1 MNSIMEPVA
10 NATQL
15 DVLCFPLEGS
25 HLIEASA
32 GTGKTFTIALLYV
45 RLVLGHGRQDP
56 QARGLTPPE
65 ILVMTFTDAAT
76 QELRDRIR
84 ARLTEAAEYFR
95 QSSDQVHSLP
105 KGKDLLHDLRAE
117 YPIEQWALCARKLQL
132 AAEWMDEAA
141 VSTIHAWCHRMLREH
156 AFDSG
161 SPFAQQLETDQ
172 SELYAEVVRD
182 YWRTFLTPLEPTHA
196 REVAGWWS
204 GPEALEKELE
214 NLTQYPEQFQ
224 ACAAPEERLKDCL
237 AQTNQILHDLKAPWV
252 AWSDELNTLLSEAY
266 NEGHVNRRSI
276 QPRFYQPWLD
286 SLRTWAKTENL
297 VRPIPDLNT
306 GWIRLTPDG
315 IAQVWTVGEPPQ
327 HSAFKAVAALALALA
342 SLPDARIDILRHAAW
357 WVGERFQQEQSRRAQ
372 MGFDDLLNRL
382 RDALKGPNAERLA
395 GLIRQQFPAALID
408 EFQDTDPVQYE
419 IFDRVYTVATPPEGA
434 TLILIGDPKQ
444 AIYAFRG
451 ADIFTYL
458 QARQA
463 TLGRH
468 HTLKVNHRSTLAMVQ
483 ASNAWF
489 DLAERNLSGSG
500 AFLFREE
507 DRDNPLPFIPAEAK
521 GREDQLVI
529 AGGPAPAMTLW
540 WLAAQEGANALTKE
554 AYYQQMA
561 ASCASEITRLLGLG
575 QRHQAGFQSPD
586 GFKAIQPA
594 DIAILVNSRKEA
606 DAMRHALSQRG
617 IRSVYLS
624 DHDSVYQTDTA
635 KDVLLW
641 LSACAEPTDLRRLRA
656 ALATA
661 TLGLNWAELDRFNH
675 DESFVENQ
683 VEHFRGYQHC
693 WSRQGVL
700 AMIRRML
707 EDFALPARL
716 LGVSEQQTALGGER
730 ILTDVLHLAELLQQ
744 ASQQLEGDHA
754 LIRFLAEQIADADN
768 SVTNDV
774 RQIRLESDADLV
786 KVVTVHKSKGLEY
799 PLVFYPYAANFR
811 ETKSSDLPLKWHD
824 AEGHLQLQLESSD
837 EGVKRAD
844 HERLGEDIRKFYV
857 ALTRAQYAT
866 WVGVAPIKDLHKS
879 ALGYLLNGGEEIAPT
894 ELESHLEKL
903 ANACADIRVLP
914 APPPTDD
921 VFFPAYSKK
930 AGVARM
936 SITVVTEP
944 WWIASYSAIKKARGG
959 ITLASETAAEDTFQ
973 ETLGEESAMSAEP
986 TEERVSLA
994 KPTEF
999 PHTFPKGADAGTFLH
1014 DLFEWAARQG
1024 FATVPQNRALLRDQV
1039 ARRCQLRGWST
1050 FIEPLTDWLLNWLT
1064 LPLDL
1069 PATNGMVATR
1079 LTLAGLT
1086 RAVPEMEFWL
1096 SAHQVDT
1103 VQLDT
1108 LVTQNTLSGEARP
1121 PIPLNRVNGL
1131 LKGFM
1136 DLVFEHEGRYYV
1148 LDYKSNVLGPDDAA
1162 YTHDA
1167 MRAMILKERY
1177 ELQYVLYL
1185 LALHRHLQ
1193 SRLPGYQYEDHI
1205 GGAVYVFLRG
1215 QQASSQGL
1223 HVERPPAQLIEALDQ
1238 LLSTNLGRAA

>member
-117 YPIEQWALCARKLQL
+117 YPTEQWPLCARKLQL

-182 YWRTFLTPLEPTHA
+182 YWRTFLTSLEPTHA

-204 GPEALEKELE
+204 GPEALEKKLK
-214 NLTQYPEQFQ
+214 NLTPYPEQFR
-224 ACAAPEERLKDCL
+224 ACAIPKERLQKCL
-237 AQTNQILHDLKAPWV
+237 AQKNQILQEVKDPWVNWVEELQVLLDEARQKKSFDGTRLRKNHYDSWLNELRRWSTTVESEQLALSDAAVRRLSVTGLAEIWKTSTSPNHPALSVLEQLPAQLKA
-252 AWSDELNTLLSEAY
+252 
-266 NEGHVNRRSI
+266 
-276 QPRFYQPWLD
+276 
-286 SLRTWAKTENL
+286 
-297 VRPIPDLNT
+297 IPK
-306 GWIRLTPDG
+306 
-315 IAQVWTVGEPPQ
+315 AQ
-327 HSAFKAVAALALALA
+327 L
-342 SLPDARIDILRHAAW
+342 DILRHAAW

-507 DRDNPLPFIPAEAK
+507 DRDNPLPFIPADAK

-561 ASCASEITRLLGLG
+561 ASCATEITRLLGLG
-575 QRHQAGFQSPD
+575 QQNQAGFQSPD
-586 GFKAIQPA
+586 GIKAIQPV

-606 DAMRHALSQRG
+606 DAMRQALSQRG
-617 IRSVYLS
+617 VRSVYLS

-661 TLGLNWAELDRFNH
+661 TVGLSWAELDRFNQ
-675 DESFVENQ
+675 DESFVETQ

-716 LGVSEQQTALGGER
+716 LGSSEKQTALGGER
-730 ILTDVLHLAELLQQ
+730 VLTDVLHLAELLQQ
-744 ASQQLEGDHA
+744 ASQQLEGEHA
-754 LIRFLAEQIADADN
+754 LIRFLAEQIADADH

-837 EGVKRAD
+837 EGVNRAD

-857 ALTRAQYAT
+857 ALTRAQYAS

-894 ELESHLEKL
+894 ELKSHLNKL
-903 ANACADIRVLP
+903 VDTCAAIRVLP

-921 VFFPAYSKK
+921 VFVPANAKK
-930 AGVARM
+930 GGVARV
-936 SITVVTEP
+936 SNTVVTEH

-959 ITLASETAAEDTFQ
+959 ITLASETASEDTFQ
-973 ETLGEESAMSAEP
+973 ETLTEESAMPAEP
-986 TEERVSLA
+986 TEEQVSLA

-1039 ARRCQLRGWST
+1039 ARRCKLRGWST
-1050 FIEPLTDWLLNWLT
+1050 FIEPLTDWLLDWIT

-1069 PATNGMVATR
+1069 PAANGMVATR
-1079 LTLAGLT
+1079 LTLAGLA

-1108 LVTQNTLSGEARP
+1108 FVTQNTLSGEARP

-1131 LKGFM
+1131 FKGFM

-1162 YTHDA
+1162 YTPDT

-1193 SRLPGYQYEDHI
+1193 SRLPGYRYEDHV
-1205 GGAVYVFLRG
+1205 GGAVYLFLRG

-1238 LLSTNLGRAA
+1238 LLSPNLGRAA